1 MSKCILLQSNF
12 HGLTDTYLVCLQ
24 QIRIHGRGIL
34 RPPVRVVDEPLDA
47 DTVAP
52 IEGQAHLENA
62 VAAKEFIQFLLTL
75 CGRHNGKNKSLFL
88 HD

>member
-12 HGLTDTYLVCLQ
+12 HGHTDTYLVCLQ

-52 IEGQAHLENA
+52 IEGQAL
-62 VAAKEFIQFLLTL
+62 FIEPPFEQSRVKNRMLL
-75 CGRHNGKNKSLFL
+75 G
-88 HD
+88 